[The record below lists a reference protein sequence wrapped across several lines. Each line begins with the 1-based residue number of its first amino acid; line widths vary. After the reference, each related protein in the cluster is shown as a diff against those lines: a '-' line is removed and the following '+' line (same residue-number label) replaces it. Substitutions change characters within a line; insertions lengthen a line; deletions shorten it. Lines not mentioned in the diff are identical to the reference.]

1 MPESLNESAA
11 KAGGSVRQPNLSW
24 RILGA
29 ALAGAG
35 VGVFFGESASALAP
49 IGAVYIALLQM
60 AVFPFLVS
68 SLLHGLGS
76 MNPAM
81 AWKLFRSCWPVF
93 VLAWAGTLA
102 ALAMVAWAIPEARPP
117 LVITGQEG
125 EGAARW
131 VSLLV
136 PANPF
141 SDLTKNYVP
150 AIVVFC
156 VIYGIAIQ
164 SSKEKGGLL
173 SALEVIRKASIT
185 IWGWVVKMAPLGV
198 FALFADLAGTIRVEL
213 LGGLLLYLALFF
225 GTALVVALW
234 AIPAVLAALLP
245 VRHRDLLD
253 ELRPALLM
261 AVATSLPITAVPF
274 IVQLAERLVM
284 ELGRREKDDDAV
296 VATTLAV
303 GYPLAQL
310 GNLFVLLFMVFAGFY
325 FQSALSGLDWAGLP
339 VLTVFST
346 VGTPVSTVDAV
357 AFLSHWL
364 QLPADAQSLYVD
376 MMTLTRY
383 PQVLVSVMGIALVT
397 ILAPAGYYGLVRV
410 RAAKLAAAL
419 AGTVLL
425 LGGLLSAG
433 HLAGSHLVQ
442 RQTETLRSFTLPPEL
457 AGSVKATVRR
467 TPVVAP
473 ETTLPV
479 IERIRS
485 TGRLRVGYAP
495 HVIPFS
501 YFNAADELV
510 GYDIAFVY
518 ALARSL
524 NVDLELVPFTD
535 WSRLDADLVA
545 GRFDLAVGGI
555 FLTTER
561 LRETTVSRAYRE
573 SPPALIARTGE
584 AGRFLDGKAL
594 REDASL
600 RIAVFSS
607 DLMERLA
614 RTLFP
619 RAQIVVVPDYESLP
633 GDPTIDAALWT
644 LDQARAWA
652 SARPGFSAVVPRD
665 FGTPFLMA
673 YLMPP
678 ESREFAVLVDQWLE
692 LQKTNGFQ
700 EAMQTYWLEGRPG
713 TTPGPRW
720 SVLRDVLH
728 WGK

>member
-1 MPESLNESAA
+1 MPESSQESASPA
-11 KAGGSVRQPNLSW
+11 SAITRKPNLSW

-29 ALAGAG
+29 ALAGAAC
-35 VGVFFGESASALAP
+35 GVFFGESASALEP

-81 AWKLFRSCWPVF
+81 ALKLLRAGWPVF

-102 ALAMVAWAIPEARPP
+102 ALALVAWAIPEARPP
-117 LVITGQEG
+117 LVITAQAG
-125 EGAARW
+125 EGVSRW

-164 SSKEKGGLL
+164 SNKQKDGLL
-173 SALEVIRKASIT
+173 SALEVVKKASVT

-213 LGGLLLYLALFF
+213 LGGLLLYLVLFF
-225 GTALVVALW
+225 GAALVLAFW
-234 AIPAVLAALLP
+234 GIPAILASLLP

-274 IVQLAERLVM
+274 IVQLAERMVK
-284 ELGRREKDDDAV
+284 ELGEREKDDDAV
-296 VATTLAV
+296 ITTTLAV

-310 GNLFVLLFMVFAGFY
+310 GNLFVLLFMAFAGFY

-339 VLTVFST
+339 VLTIFST

-357 AFLSHWL
+357 AFLSNWL
-364 QLPADAQSLYVD
+364 HLPAEAQSLYVE

-397 ILAPAGYYGLVRV
+397 ILVPASYYGLVRV

-419 AGTVLL
+419 TVTILL
-425 LGGLLSAG
+425 LGGLVAG
-433 HLAGSHLVQ
+433 GHFAGSRLVQ
-442 RQTETLRSFTLPPEL
+442 HQSETLRTFTLPPDL
-457 AGSVKATVRR
+457 VGSVRATVLRE
-467 TPVVAP
+467 PSQAQSQ
-473 ETTLPV
+473 LPV

-495 HVIPFS
+495 EVIPFS
-501 YFNAADELV
+501 YFNASGQLV
-510 GYDIAFVY
+510 GYDIAFMY
-518 ALARSL
+518 ALARAL

-535 WSRLDADLVA
+535 WSRLDDDLEA

-561 LRETTVSRAYRE
+561 LRQTTVSRSYRE
-573 SPPALIARTGE
+573 SPLALIARTE
-584 AGRFLDGKAL
+584 TAGRLLDGKAL
-594 REDASL
+594 RDDETL
-600 RIAVFSS
+600 RIAVFRS
-607 DLMERLA
+607 DLMESLA
-614 RTLFP
+614 KTLFP
-619 RAQIVVVPDYESLP
+619 KAQIVVIPSYETLP
-633 GDPTIDAALWT
+633 RDTSIDAALWT

-652 SARPGFSAVVPRD
+652 SAHPGFSAVVPQD

-678 ESREFAVLVDQWLE
+678 DSREFAVLVDQWLE
-692 LQKTNGFQ
+692 LQKSNGFQ
-700 EAMQTYWLEGRPG
+700 PAMQSYWLEGRPR
-713 TTPGPRW
+713 TQAAPRW
-720 SVLRDVLH
+720 SVIRNVLH
-728 WGK
+728 WVK